1 VRIIGNET
9 ADELAKVALDEEI
22 QHYEKYPPQNLRKWM
37 EKKQRRTTRKMGKI
51 NLHNE
56 RAVTFFR
63 KDYKHENNE

>member
-37 EKKQRRTTRKMGKI
+37 EKKTKKNHKKNGEDQPPQ
-51 NLHNE
+51 
-56 RAVTFFR
+56 
-63 KDYKHENNE
+63 